1 MVIAA
6 TPERGGG
13 GVLVTLIAV
22 VRQGRIA

>member
-13 GVLVTLIAV
+13 VLVTLVAV